1 MSSGSKGNS
10 LYVEGENTR
19 ILIDAGIGARSLSNR
34 LAQFD
39 TTLDDIDALFISHEH
54 SDHVRGVG
62 TLAKKF
68 KIPVYCTEG
77 TFRKARQSYGLTT
90 GWRRISQQD
99 NIEVNNL
106 MVESYPTPHD
116 AAESVA
122 FVVRCGKK
130 KLGHATDLGSV
141 PLLVKEKLKN
151 SDTLLVEANHDIPML
166 KEGAYPWHLKQRILG
181 SHGHL
186 SNEDC
191 AELLASVEHPNL
203 KKIVLMHL
211 SETNNHPQKAISTVR
226 HSLSDKSIPLILAN
240 QNEATPLMDV
250 G

>member
-10 LYVEGENTR
+10 LYIEGGNAR
-19 ILIDAGIGARSLSNR
+19 ILIDAGIGARSLSTR
-34 LAQFD
+34 LALLKR
-39 TTLDDIDALFISHEH
+39 TLDNIDALFITHEH

-62 TLAKKF
+62 TLAIKY

-99 NIEVNNL
+99 NIEVKSLN
-106 MVESYPTPHD
+106 VESFPTPHD

-122 FVVRCGKK
+122 FVVRCGDK

-141 PLLVKEKLKN
+141 PPSVKEKLKN

-191 AELLASVEHPNL
+191 AELLKSVEHPNL

-211 SETNNHPQKAISTVR
+211 SESNNHPQKAISAVR
-226 HSLSDKSIPLILAN
+226 RSLSNKSIPLFLAN

-250 G
+250 S